1 MRCEYCPLSS
11 ADDVCPEAEGEYGI
25 EFKDGGLG
33 CKHPRSWVN
42 KRDAEYS
49 EYLGDMGL
57 DMGISMSF
65 TETELERV
73 IEICKHMVGL
83 DYKSPYH
90 RHGKAFYKPYRNYY
104 EAPKI
109 GNRLLDKLPEF
120 VIKRTD
126 GNLSIWYELTDEGL
140 GWLCRQLKIVIRGDD
155 K

>member
-11 ADDVCPEAEGEYGI
+11 ADDVCPEAEGKYGI

-49 EYLGDMGL
+49 AYLGDMGL
-57 DMGISMSF
+57 DMGISMRF
-65 TETELERV
+65 TETELEKV
-73 IEICKHMVGL
+73 IDICKHMVGL
-83 DYKSPYH
+83 DHKRPYH
-90 RHGKAFYKPYRNYY
+90 RYGKAFYKPYRNYF
-104 EAPKI
+104 AAMKF

-126 GNLSIWYELTDEGL
+126 VNPLIWYELTDEGL
-140 GWLCRQLKIVIRGDD
+140 GWLGRQLKIVIRSDD